1 MKVLLLNNV
10 PAPYFSPLFNELARV
25 PDWQLTVC
33 YTSSWVSTVGW
44 RNDELVSASSCGTIV
59 LDRVRPR
66 LTKMIGS
73 PLSAAYTLLAL
84 LNRERPDYLICYG
97 YTLKPQVTLIC
108 WAMLTATRFALIG
121 DANYFFDQPGRLKG
135 FAKKLWLR
143 FVVKKASALIAIG
156 TASKLFWQRYG
167 ASSSQI
173 FKSLLVVDNKFFLA
187 AAAGKAAESLTLRTR
202 LGLDNKVVFLFV
214 GRLIKRK
221 NVDLIIQAANRLGA
235 SEFGVV
241 IAGSG
246 EEDARLKTLAGNN
259 PNVVFVG
266 NVTPQEVPVF
276 YRMADVLVLP
286 ADQEPWGLVINEAMV
301 CGLAIIA
308 HQHCGAAVDL
318 VDFDN
323 GIKLRDFSVEEL
335 AEAME
340 ALVRGQSLLRNMQE
354 RSRLKIQDWSIEKAA
369 EGIVEAVRSTCQK

>member
-10 PAPYFSPLFNELARV
+10 PAPYFSPLFNELAKV
-25 PDWQLTVC
+25 PDWELTVC

-44 RNDELVSASSCGTIV
+44 KNDELVGASSCRTIV
-59 LDRVRPR
+59 LDRIRPR
-66 LTKMIGS
+66 LSKLIGG
-73 PLSAAYTLLAL
+73 PLSAAYTLIAL
-84 LNRERPDYLICYG
+84 LNDEKPDYLICYG
-97 YTLKPQVTLIC
+97 YTLKPQVALIC

-121 DANYFFDQPGRLKG
+121 DANYYFDQPGRLKG
-135 FAKKLWLR
+135 IAKKKWLR

-156 TASKLFWQRYG
+156 TASKLFWQKYG
-167 ASSSQI
+167 ALPSQM

-187 AAAGKAAESLTLRTR
+187 AVKANVAESLKLRSR
-202 LGLDNKVVFLFV
+202 LGLDGKVVFLFV

-221 NVDLIIQAANRLGA
+221 NVDLIIQAANRLGTN
-235 SEFGVV
+235 ELGIV

-246 EEDARLKTLAGNN
+246 DDDVRLKLLAGDN
-259 PNVVFVG
+259 PNIVFVG

-276 YRMADVLVLP
+276 YKMADVLVLP
-286 ADQEPWGLVINEAMV
+286 ADHEPWGLVINEAMV

-318 VDFDN
+318 VDSDN

-335 AEAME
+335 AKAMK
-340 ALVRGQSLLRNMQE
+340 ALVQNRSLLLDMQE
-354 RSRLKIQDWSIEKAA
+354 NSRLKIQDWSIEQAA